1 MNKLFMRTTVKSFYD
16 IQKIRIQV
24 GNRITT
30 NVRVRLGQEPGTKT
44 EELDSDAIK
53 LLDSLK
59 DEYRRITDELVTTS
73 ARAKVKAIQ
82 KAGGVITDILEFEL
96 VGYYITLLEQEEVF
110 LKAITNQVKEF
121 EIWKQYMAE
130 VKGCGPLMAA
140 VVISELDPFKAKY
153 ISSFWKYAGLDT
165 VLNDSTGEWEGR
177 SRKTH
182 HLEEKEYTDKD
193 GNAAIRKGIT
203 FNPFLKTKLVG
214 VLGSSFIKA
223 GGKYREIYDNY
234 KHRLECRPDLK
245 EASKG
250 KRHNM
255 AVRYAVKRF
264 LADLWVAWRTIE
276 GLPVTDDY
284 ATAKLGYR
292 HGAENSE

>member
-30 NVRVRLGQEPGTKT
+30 NVRVRLGQDPGTKT
-44 EELDSDAIK
+44 DEMDADAIK

-59 DEYRRITDELVTTS
+59 DEYNRITDELITSS
-73 ARAKVKAIQ
+73 ARSKVKAIQ
-82 KAGGVITDILEFEL
+82 KTGGVITDLLEFEL
-96 VGYYITLLEQEEVF
+96 VGYYIMLLEQEETF
-110 LKAITNQVKEF
+110 LKAITNQVKDF
-121 EIWKQYMAE
+121 EIWKKHMAD

-140 VVISELDPFKAKY
+140 VVISELDPHKAKY

-165 VLNDSTGEWEGR
+165 VLNQDSGEYEGR
-177 SRKTH
+177 SRKSH
-182 HLEEKEYTDKD
+182 HLEEKAYIDKD
-193 GNAAIRKGIT
+193 GKDATRKGIT
-203 FNPFLKTKLVG
+203 FNPFLKTKLIG
-214 VLGSSFIKA
+214 VLGSSFLKA

-245 EASKG
+245 DESKG

-255 AVRYAVKRF
+255 AIRYTVKRF
-264 LADLWVAWRTIE
+264 LADLWVAWRQIE
-276 GLPVTDDY
+276 GLPVTEDY
-284 ATAKLGYR
+284 ATAKLGYK
-292 HGAENSE
+292 HGA